1 MTSAYEEQ
9 ITHEQPGGHLTV
21 TGEKPTGK
29 GGTFGWFIYDWA
41 LNPYFILINIF
52 VFAPYFSSEVVGD
65 DVRGQAIWGYVQ
77 ATAGVSI
84 ALLSP
89 FFGSL
94 ADAAGP
100 RKPGIFFFTLLAF
113 LGMSV
118 LWFAAPGD
126 PTSILLVVI
135 GVVIAATSLEFA
147 IVYHNAML
155 PALVS
160 KRRIGALSAVGYAV
174 GSLGAILSFAVWLLM
189 FGLPEVPWFG
199 VDKAVSEH
207 NRVVGPLSAVWL
219 LVFSLPFFFMTPDQP
234 RTGLNRREAAK
245 KGVAMVIGTIK
256 KLPHYKNIAI
266 FLLARMIYYD
276 GQAAVFIFTG
286 VYAKGV
292 FDWPTTQIGFYGLI
306 IIVMQVP
313 FTLLGGLVDDYIGS
327 KRTIVGAVSLFALGL
342 MLLVGTTT
350 DSAAF
355 IVAVSME
362 PITATNIFGEAL
374 NGMGFDTSSERWFL
388 FLATA
393 TGVFAGP
400 SLSSSRTMLARIAP
414 PAMMAEFYGL
424 YALCG
429 KATSFLAPLTVA
441 IVTQATASQRVGLG
455 SVIIFLIVGLLLMFF
470 VKEEQST
477 AHEH

>member
-1 MTSAYEEQ
+1 LTNAFDEQ
-9 ITHEQPGGHLTV
+9 ITHEQPGGHMTV
-21 TGEKPTGK
+21 TGGTPTSKRGLW
-29 GGTFGWFIYDWA
+29 GWFAYDWA

-52 VFAPYFSSEVVGD
+52 VFAPYFSGSVVGD
-65 DVRGQAIWGYVQ
+65 DIRGQAIWGYVQ
-77 ATAGVSI
+77 ATAGISI

-100 RKPGIFFFTLLAF
+100 RKPGIFFFTLLAVI
-113 LGMSV
+113 GMSI

-126 PTSILLVVI
+126 PNAIVIVII

-160 KRRIGALSAVGYAV
+160 KKRLGTLSAVGYAI
-174 GSLGAILSFAVWLLM
+174 GSTGAIVSFVVWLMM
-189 FGLPEVPWFG
+189 FGLPDVPWFG
-199 VDKAVSEH
+199 IDKAAEEH
-207 NRVVGPLSAVWL
+207 NRVVGPLSALWL
-219 LVFSLPFFFMTPDQP
+219 LVFALPFFFFTPDQP
-234 RTGLNRREAAK
+234 RTGLSRMDAAK
-245 KGVAMVIGTIK
+245 KGVAMVVGTLK
-256 KLPHYKNIAI
+256 KLPHYRNIAI
-266 FLLARMIYYD
+266 YLVARMVYYD

-306 IIVMQVP
+306 IIVAQVP
-313 FTLLGGLVDDYIGS
+313 FTLLGGFVDDYLGSRRTIIGS
-327 KRTIVGAVSLFALGL
+327 VTCFAIGLLF
-342 MLLVGTTT
+342 LVGSTT
-350 DSAAF
+350 DTAAF
-355 IVAVSME
+355 FVAVSMDPMAAAT
-362 PITATNIFGEAL
+362 PIDQAL
-374 NGMGFDTSSERWFL
+374 NAMGFDTSAERWFL

-414 PAMMAEFYGL
+414 PSMMAEFYGL

-429 KATSFLAPLTVA
+429 KATSFMAPLTVA
-441 IVTQATASQRVGLG
+441 IVTQVTNSQRVGLA
-455 SVIIFLIVGLLLMFF
+455 SVLVFLIAGLLMMIF
-470 VKEEQST
+470 VREEQSV
-477 AHEH
+477 AHTH

>member
-9 ITHEQPGGHLTV
+9 MTHEQPGGHMTV
-21 TGEKPTGK
+21 TGATPTGK
-29 GGTFGWFIYDWA
+29 RGMFGWFAYDWA

-52 VFAPYFSSEVVGD
+52 VFAPYFSGSVVGD
-65 DVRGQAIWGYVQ
+65 DIQGQAIWGYVQ
-77 ATAGVSI
+77 ATAGISI

-100 RKPGIFFFTLLAF
+100 RKPGIFFFTLLAA
-113 LGMSV
+113 LGMSI

-126 PTSILLVVI
+126 PNSITIVII

-155 PALVS
+155 PALVP
-160 KRRIGALSAVGYAV
+160 KRRLGTLSAVGYAI
-174 GSLGAILSFAVWLLM
+174 GSTGAILSFVVWLML
-189 FGLPEVPWFG
+189 FGLPDVPWLG
-199 VDKAVSEH
+199 VDKVAEEH
-207 NRVVGPLSAVWL
+207 NRVVGPLSALWL
-219 LVFSLPFFFMTPDQP
+219 LVFAIPFFLFTPDQP
-234 RTGLNRREAAK
+234 RTGLSRMEAAK
-245 KGVAMVIGTIK
+245 KGVAMVVGTIK
-256 KLPHYKNIAI
+256 KLPHYRNIAI
-266 FLLARMIYYD
+266 FLIARMVYYD

-306 IIVMQVP
+306 IIVAQVP
-313 FTLLGGLVDDYIGS
+313 FTLLGGFVDDYFGS
-327 KRTIVGAVSLFALGL
+327 RRTIIGAVTCFAIGLFF
-342 MLLVGTTT
+342 LVGTTT
-350 DSAAF
+350 DTAAYF
-355 IVAVSME
+355 VVVNLD
-362 PITATNIFGEAL
+362 PINATSWVGQLL
-374 NGMGFDTSSERWFL
+374 NSMGFNTSAERWFL

-393 TGVFAGP
+393 TGIFAGP

-414 PAMMAEFYGL
+414 PSMMAEFYGL

-441 IVTQATASQRVGLG
+441 IVTQVTSSQRFGLA
-455 SVIIFLIVGLLLMFF
+455 SVLVFLVVGLLMMFF
-470 VKEEQST
+470 VHEKQSE
-477 AHEH
+477 AHTH

>member
-1 MTSAYEEQ
+1 
-9 ITHEQPGGHLTV
+9 
-21 TGEKPTGK
+21 
-29 GGTFGWFIYDWA
+29 
-41 LNPYFILINIF
+41 
-52 VFAPYFSSEVVGD
+52 
-65 DVRGQAIWGYVQ
+65 
-77 ATAGVSI
+77 
-84 ALLSP
+84 
-89 FFGSL
+89 
-94 ADAAGP
+94 
-100 RKPGIFFFTLLAF
+100 
-113 LGMSV
+113 
-118 LWFAAPGD
+118 
-126 PTSILLVVI
+126 
-135 GVVIAATSLEFA
+135 
-147 IVYHNAML
+147 
-155 PALVS
+155 
-160 KRRIGALSAVGYAV
+160 
-174 GSLGAILSFAVWLLM
+174 
-189 FGLPEVPWFG
+189 
-199 VDKAVSEH
+199 
-207 NRVVGPLSAVWL
+207 
-219 LVFSLPFFFMTPDQP
+219 
-234 RTGLNRREAAK
+234 
-245 KGVAMVIGTIK
+245 
-256 KLPHYKNIAI
+256 
-266 FLLARMIYYD
+266 MIYYD